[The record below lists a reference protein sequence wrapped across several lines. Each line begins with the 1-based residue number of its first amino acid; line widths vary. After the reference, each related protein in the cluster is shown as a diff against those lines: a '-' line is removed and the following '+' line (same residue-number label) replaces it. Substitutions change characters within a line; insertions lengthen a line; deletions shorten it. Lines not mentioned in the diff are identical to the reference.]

1 MTTEIIEP
9 MLSEPSP
16 PRRKIALPIALAA
29 IGVALVVAIVVVV
42 GLSALEPTGPSGA
55 PSTATTA
62 PTSPTPTP
70 SEVAPRPEAK
80 ENQCVDALGDATTVD
95 LDAVTVAEHD
105 GELVVEFTLVDE
117 LPAAESS
124 LGLVVS
130 SRNGKT
136 NYLLAVTWQGDSI
149 TEFFAHKFA
158 EGSKGHDRGDAG
170 ESDDLDTDDVA
181 VNGSVVT
188 ARFPE
193 YVIDDVSKNWQWSA
207 FSIVDSVDADACP
220 GEIGSGETLTFT
232 SS

>member
-1 MTTEIIEP
+1 MTTEILDP
-9 MLSEPSP
+9 LPSEPP
-16 PRRKIALPIALAA
+16 PARRRFGLPIALAG
-29 IGVALVVAIVVVV
+29 IGAALVIAIVVILAVTT
-42 GLSALEPTGPSGA
+42 LEPTGPGGVA
-55 PSTATTA
+55 STATSA
-62 PTSPTPTP
+62 PSAPTPTQT
-70 SEVAPRPEAK
+70 SVAPRPEAQ
-80 ENQCVDALGDATTVD
+80 ENQCVDALGDAITVD
-95 LDAVTVAEHD
+95 LDTVTVAEDD
-105 GELVVEFTLVDE
+105 GELVVEFALVE
-117 LPAAESS
+117 QLPESESS

-158 EGSKGHDRGDAG
+158 EGSKGRDNSDPG
-170 ESDDLDTDDVA
+170 ETDDLDTDDVA
-181 VNGSVVT
+181 VNGLVVT

-220 GEIGSGETLTFT
+220 GEIGSGETLTF

>member
-9 MLSEPSP
+9 LPSEPP
-16 PRRKIALPIALAA
+16 PARRKFGLQIALIA
-29 IGVALVVAIVVVV
+29 IGVALAVAIAVIF
-42 GLSALEPTGPSGA
+42 GISALEPAGPSGVT
-55 PSTATTA
+55 STATIA
-62 PTSPTPTP
+62 PSSPAPIYP
-70 SEVAPRPEAK
+70 PIAPRPEAQ
-80 ENQCVDALGDATTVD
+80 ENQCVDALGDGETVD
-95 LDAVTVAEHD
+95 LDTVSVSNDD
-105 GELVVEFTLVDE
+105 GELVVEFTLVEE
-117 LPAAESS
+117 LPAGESS

-136 NYLLAVTWQGDSI
+136 NYLLAVKWQGDSI

-158 EGSKGHDRGDAG
+158 EGSKGRDRSDSG
-170 ESDDLDTDDVA
+170 ETDDLDSDEVA

-193 YVIDDVSKNWQWSA
+193 YVIEDLSKNWQWSA
-207 FSIVDSVDADACP
+207 FSIVDSVDSDACP